1 MILLK
6 AAAVLL
12 FNFIMYLSYGSLV
25 CIRKGKEWS
34 LPLTLSV
41 GFFTYYAVF
50 AVFSVPIMLTYRPLT
65 LLTTVWL
72 IPCAAVLVISFL
84 LFAGQWARKFKSMAA
99 DAAQN
104 RIFWIAIALI
114 CVLMTALTV
123 ITYSFTLD
131 AAYYV
136 AQVSTNV
143 DTNMINVY
151 DPFTGNWQD
160 HFELRYVFATY
171 YANDAVICSLTGLP
185 ALVQT
190 KSVMCATVMIIVNIL
205 YVCICG
211 YFFKDRTRALLMY
224 AFMTLTNLM
233 FISIYTAPNFLMT
246 RTYEGKTI
254 VGNISVILIF
264 LLYMMLVN
272 NAEEKGIFI
281 KLFIVCLGTA
291 TVSSTA
297 NMVIPAQVCILFFPY
312 ALLHRKPAVLVK
324 SLLCIVPEIAM
335 MLMYVLYVKGYFAI
349 YTFPR

>member
-1 MILLK
+1 MK

-12 FNFIMYLSYGSLV
+12 FNFIMYLAFGSLV
-25 CIRKGKEWS
+25 CIRKRSDWS
-34 LPLTLSV
+34 LPQTIAV
-41 GFFTYYAVF
+41 GFFAYYAVF
-50 AVFSVPIMLTYRPLT
+50 ALFSIPVMLTYRPLS
-65 LLTTVWL
+65 LLTSIWC
-72 IPCAAVLVISFL
+72 IPCGAVLVISCV
-84 LFAGQWARKFKSMAA
+84 LFGRRWLQKLQSIAGSVGK
-99 DAAQN
+99 N
-104 RIFWIAIALI
+104 RYFWIAVVLI
-114 CVLMTALTV
+114 CAATTALTV

-136 AQVSTNV
+136 AQVATNV

-171 YANDAVICSLTGLP
+171 YANDAVICSLTHLP

-190 KSVMCATVMIIVNIL
+190 KGVMCATVMLIVNIL
-205 YVCICG
+205 YVHICG
-211 YFFKDRTRALLMY
+211 YFFKDHARALLMY

-264 LLYMMLVN
+264 LLYMMLVKN
-272 NAEEKGIFI
+272 GGEKGIFL

-312 ALLHRKPAVLVK
+312 ALLHRKPSVLVR
-324 SLLCIVPEIAM
+324 SLACIVPEIAM